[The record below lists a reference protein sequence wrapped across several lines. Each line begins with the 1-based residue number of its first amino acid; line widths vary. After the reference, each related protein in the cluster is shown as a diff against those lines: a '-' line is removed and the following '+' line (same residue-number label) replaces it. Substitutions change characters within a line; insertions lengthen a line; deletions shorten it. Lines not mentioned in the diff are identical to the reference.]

1 MILTNVINIRLLLII
16 VTLGIAFAVSTS
28 CGKREAPAPAETKPV
43 EPIQATPV
51 PQPSS
56 GKTTETAE
64 GQTDYSIEE
73 LIRNWPKDVPLME
86 PYRVN
91 GYLPEYNG
99 FRQISIISNAGMD
112 EVYNFYADNLFV
124 KGGWEPVEGSKA
136 GVPNIFMSF
145 KCRKDVREL
154 DVMLKSEQEGR
165 ETLVQLGL
173 TDLTKH
179 KKKTE

>member
-1 MILTNVINIRLLLII
+1 
-16 VTLGIAFAVSTS
+16 
-28 CGKREAPAPAETKPV
+28 
-43 EPIQATPV
+43 
-51 PQPSS
+51 
-56 GKTTETAE
+56 
-64 GQTDYSIEE
+64 
-73 LIRNWPKDVPLME
+73 
-86 PYRVN
+86 VN